1 MGSRRFPGKMLR
13 PLGSMPVMS
22 WVIQRVKRAQT
33 LDDVVVATTTAHVD
47 DPIAQLS
54 TDLGVHVFRGSEN
67 DVLGR
72 FTAAAAIYEA
82 SAVVRVC
89 ADNPF
94 VDPGEIDRLVSGFM
108 EQDADYS
115 CNHQDRLGS
124 KYADGFGA
132 EVMRRGILD
141 HLSRVSQS
149 PAHREHVT
157 AAIHDGTITCRMF
170 GTTAPAALRHPELRF
185 DVDTPEDLE
194 RLARLVA
201 SGIHD
206 RSSAAEIIE
215 ADRITRRV
223 SWLGQ

>member
-1 MGSRRFPGKMLR
+1 MGSSRFPGKMLR
-13 PLGSMPVMS
+13 PLGSMPILS

-33 LDDVVVATTTAHVD
+33 LHAVVVATTTAQVD

-54 TDLGVHVFRGSEN
+54 ANLGVYVFRGSES

-72 FTAAAAIYEA
+72 FTAAAALYEA

-94 VDPGEIDRLVSGFM
+94 VDPGEIDRLVSSFI

-115 CNHQDRLGS
+115 FNHQDRLGS

-132 EVMRRGILD
+132 EVMRRGVLD
-141 HLSRVSQS
+141 QLSRVAKS

-157 AAIHDGTITCRMF
+157 AALHDGTMACRMLAI
-170 GTTAPAALRHPELRF
+170 TPPAALEHPELRF

-194 RLARLVA
+194 RLAVLVA
-201 SGIHD
+201 AGIHD
-206 RSSAAEIIE
+206 RSSAAQIVE
-215 ADRITRRV
+215 ADRGTRRV
-223 SWLGQ
+223 S